1 MFKRIINYL
10 KYYWAKTNS
19 ERYCQFLQNKGVKVG
34 VGTHINAKT
43 CLIDITRP
51 SLVTIGDN
59 CYINDHFT
67 LLTHDW
73 VTNVFLHAGKEFINS
88 SGGVTI
94 GNNVSFGRNVTVLK
108 GVSIGD
114 NCFIGAGSI
123 VTKDIP
129 SDVIAVGSPCKVVM
143 TLEEYYQKRLQKCE
157 AEALEYARSIH
168 ERFGRKPEPKDFWE
182 EFRFFVSGDE
192 VDLYPEIP
200 IKKQLGPDYERY
212 VKNHKA
218 KYSSFNDF
226 LRSAMGGENKC
237 L

>member
-1 MFKRIINYL
+1 MFKRIISYL

-59 CYINDHFT
+59 C
-67 LLTHDW
+67 
-73 VTNVFLHAGKEFINS
+73 
-88 SGGVTI
+88 
-94 GNNVSFGRNVTVLK
+94 
-108 GVSIGD
+108 
-114 NCFIGAGSI
+114 FIGAGSI

-129 SDVIAVGSPCKVVM
+129 SNVIAVGSPCKVVM

-226 LRSAMGGENKC
+226 LRSAMGGE
-237 L
+237 